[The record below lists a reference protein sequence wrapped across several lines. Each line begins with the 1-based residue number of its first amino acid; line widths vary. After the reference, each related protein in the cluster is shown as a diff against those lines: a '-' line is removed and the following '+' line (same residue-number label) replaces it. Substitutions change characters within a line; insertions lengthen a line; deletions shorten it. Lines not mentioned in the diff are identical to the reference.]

1 MSRRSTRHWGP
12 GGEPGCSFDQIDPAY
27 GRFEVMA
34 LTDEQLTLLDE
45 TQEVHVR
52 THSGDDSKKTII
64 WIVVSDGE
72 VYVRSV
78 RGDDGNWYQRALAD
92 PRVEIIA
99 DGDVL
104 EFIARPVERTAEIS
118 AVSNALRSKYSPGS
132 SLDAMVRTEVLDTT
146 LRLEPRD

>member
-1 MSRRSTRHWGP
+1 
-12 GGEPGCSFDQIDPAY
+12 
-27 GRFEVMA
+27 MA
-34 LTDEQLTLLDE
+34 QTDAQLALLDE

-52 THSGDDSKKTII
+52 THSGDDSKETVI
-64 WIVVSDGE
+64 WIVVVDGE

-99 DGDVL
+99 GGE
-104 EFIARPVERTAEIS
+104 EFEFLARPVEETAEIS

-132 SLDAMVRTEVLDTT
+132 SLDAMVRTEVLDNTF
-146 LRLEPRD
+146 RLEPRD